1 MKNLLDGLSVK
12 IMSDLILKKI
22 YGRYGTKNLT
32 EEQIRRYKM
41 TERKIYKKYDS
52 LSENEL
58 NKKSNK
64 KVYVKK
70 DVMIFVIKHCRGEK
84 KRSEKRMYGFRKKLM
99 IPESEI
105 SEWSEHKV
113 KSKIGN
119 IFVNEKILR

>member
-1 MKNLLDGLSVK
+1 MYLISADGYINARVHILTVKKTGEIWVSMKNLRDGLGVK
-12 IMSDLILKKI
+12 IMSDLILKEI

-64 KVYVKK
+64 KS
-70 DVMIFVIKHCRGEK
+70 M
-84 KRSEKRMYGFRKKLM
+84 SKRML
-99 IPESEI
+99 
-105 SEWSEHKV
+105 
-113 KSKIGN
+113 
-119 IFVNEKILR
+119 